1 MPSLDRMT
9 GPKLPRCI
17 WAHGGPAML
26 AYHDEDW
33 GTPQRDDRA
42 LFENLSLQGT
52 QAGLSWRL
60 VLERRGHYRRAFHG
74 FDIARVAAMADA
86 EIEALLGDAG
96 LIRNRMKLR
105 AVRINARAVLAII
118 DSEGGFGRYLWS
130 FVGGAPLVNRW
141 QTHAEI
147 PATSEISDRM
157 SRDMKRRGF
166 VFVGSTVCY
175 SLMQSAGLVNDHM
188 LGCFRHP
195 EFRPPESLAD

>member
-1 MPSLDRMT
+1 MSDPD
-9 GPKLPRCI
+9 LPRCA
-17 WAHGGPAML
+17 WALGGPAML
-26 AYHDEDW
+26 AYHDRDW
-33 GTPQRDDRA
+33 GTPERDDRA

-60 VLERRGHYRRAFHG
+60 VLERRENYRRAFHG

-86 EIEALLGDAG
+86 EIEALLADPG
-96 LIRNRMKLR
+96 LIRNRAKLN
-105 AVRINARAVLAII
+105 AVRTNARAALTVIEA
-118 DSEGGFGRYLWS
+118 EGGLGRYLWS
-130 FVGGAPLVNRW
+130 FVGGEPLVNRW
-141 QTHAEI
+141 ATRAEM

-188 LGCFRHP
+188 VDCFRHP
-195 EFRPPESLAD
+195 EFGRP

>member
-1 MPSLDRMT
+1 MSDLPPND
-9 GPKLPRCI
+9 LPRCA

-26 AYHDEDW
+26 AYHDRDW
-33 GTPQRDDRA
+33 GTPERDDRA

-60 VLERRGHYRRAFHG
+60 VLERRENYRRAFHG
-74 FDIARVAAMADA
+74 FDIARVAAMTDA
-86 EIEALLGDAG
+86 EIEALLADPG
-96 LIRNRMKLR
+96 LIRNRAKLN
-105 AVRINARAVLAII
+105 AVRTNARAALAVIAA
-118 DSEGGFGRYLWS
+118 EGGFGRHLWS
-130 FVGGAPLVNRW
+130 FVGGEPLVNRW
-141 QTHAEI
+141 TSPAEM

-157 SRDMKRRGF
+157 SRDLKRRGF

-195 EFRPPESLAD
+195 EFGQT

>member
-1 MPSLDRMT
+1 MSEAD
-9 GPKLPRCI
+9 LPRCA

-26 AYHDEDW
+26 AYHDRDW
-33 GTPQRDDRA
+33 GTPERDDRA

-60 VLERRGHYRRAFHG
+60 VLERRGNYRRVFHG
-74 FDIARVAAMADA
+74 FDIARVAAMTDG
-86 EIEALLGDAG
+86 EIEALLADPG
-96 LIRNRMKLR
+96 LIRNRAKLN
-105 AVRINARAVLAII
+105 AVRTNARAALAVIEA
-118 DSEGGFGRYLWS
+118 EGGFGRYLWS
-130 FVGGAPLVNRW
+130 FVGGEPLVNRW
-141 QTHAEI
+141 RVHADM

-188 LGCFRHP
+188 VDCFRHP
-195 EFRPPESLAD
+195 EFGR

>member
-1 MPSLDRMT
+1 MT
-9 GPKLPRCI
+9 DPIPPRCA

-33 GTPQRDDRA
+33 GTPERDDRA

-60 VLERRGHYRRAFHG
+60 VLERRENYRRAFHG
-74 FDIARVAAMADA
+74 FDIARVAAMTDG
-86 EIEALLGDAG
+86 EIEALLADPG
-96 LIRNRMKLR
+96 LIRNRAKLN
-105 AVRINARAVLAII
+105 AVRSNARAALAVIE
-118 DSEGGFGRYLWS
+118 SEGGFGRYLWS
-130 FVGGAPLVNRW
+130 FVDGRPLVNRW
-141 QTHAEI
+141 RSPAEM
-147 PATSEISDRM
+147 PATNAISDRM

-188 LGCFRHP
+188 LDCFRHP
-195 EFRPPESLAD
+195 EFGQ